1 MNATF
6 MNSENSKTSEPY
18 RLLLNLSDKVNLK
31 SSDKY
36 VALSNLSISYTWKN
50 IKSHPKAIGLKY
62 GSYSVSDIQDHFEN
76 IIKKHQTVAGN
87 PPIRIYVN

>member
-1 MNATF
+1 

-36 VALSNLSISYTWKN
+36 VALSNLSICYTWEN
-50 IKSHPKAIGLKY
+50 IKSHPKSIALKY
-62 GSYSVSDIQDHFEN
+62 GSYSVSDIQDYFAN
-76 IIKKHQTVAGN
+76 IIKKHQTVTAN